1 MLEWSTG
8 RVDTLRNS
16 WTVRSVA
23 LVGLLALI
31 GIPDQTALAFLPQAG
46 SELGSVDLIRLLELP
61 FLFGCVYFA
70 FRTAYQLK
78 GGIFGA
84 GMQLLAWG
92 FLVMAVGHL
101 HLQIAEYTGFNLF
114 ENVVGPTAGTVLWIV
129 ALLLTWGLSGA
140 GFYKIYRASKGR

>member
-1 MLEWSTG
+1 MRT
-8 RVDTLRNS
+8 
-16 WTVRSVA
+16 VA
-23 LVGLLALI
+23 LVAALALI
-31 GIPDQTALAFLPQAG
+31 VIPDQAALALVPQEG
-46 SELGSVDLIRLLELP
+46 THLGGVDLIRLLELP

-70 FRTAYQLK
+70 FQTAYQLK

-114 ENVVGPTAGTVLWIV
+114 ENVLGSTAGTVLWIV